1 MVKADGSKLS
11 LFELMIHLQRDLI
24 VADEQ
29 KRSQAEALSLV
40 ANNIEVTT
48 K

>member
-24 VADEQ
+24 EADN
-29 KRSQAEALSLV
+29 KKAEATIDDKV
-40 ANNIEVTT
+40 QPTT
-48 K
+48 NV

>member
-24 VADEQ
+24 EADNKKAEVATDDKVQ
-29 KRSQAEALSLV
+29 P
-40 ANNIEVTT
+40 TT
-48 K
+48 NV